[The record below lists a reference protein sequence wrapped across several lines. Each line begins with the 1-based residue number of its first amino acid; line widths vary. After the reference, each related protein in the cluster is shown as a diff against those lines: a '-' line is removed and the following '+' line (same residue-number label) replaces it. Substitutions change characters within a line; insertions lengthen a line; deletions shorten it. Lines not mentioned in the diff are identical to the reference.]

1 MPFLAFV
8 FVALGTV
15 AVFKPDLVR
24 KALGLC
30 CDDCAGGKPCGGER
44 APSSP
49 AGEPVQPTVNQNP
62 APNDPYDEDD
72 GEALSLDAMEYTDAD
87 TDDVD
92 LAEVVRTRIGGGPGG
107 AGDVLPAV
115 DAGEYDV

>member
-1 MPFLAFV
+1 
-8 FVALGTV
+8 
-15 AVFKPDLVR
+15 
-24 KALGLC
+24 
-30 CDDCAGGKPCGGER
+30 
-44 APSSP
+44 
-49 AGEPVQPTVNQNP
+49 
-62 APNDPYDEDD
+62 
-72 GEALSLDAMEYTDAD
+72 MEYTDAD